1 VDVTRMLEADH
12 RSVEALFD
20 RIEKAEPADRTALIE
35 ELATSL
41 RGHMELEERVVYP
54 AVAPVVGQEPVDE
67 GETEHLLARSSLDDT
82 VSLGPDEPGFDG
94 ALEALK
100 AVISHHV
107 EEEEKEVFPKVRRDG
122 KSVLEQMATPFMTT
136 RMELGLPMDAEALA
150 NASTKEELLAEAKSA
165 NVETTSSMTKQQL
178 AEALAEKMV
187 S

>member
-20 RIEKAEPADRTALIE
+20 RIEKADPADRTVLID

-54 AVAPVVGQEPVDE
+54 AIAPVVGQEPVDE
-67 GETEHLLARSSLDDT
+67 GETEHLLARTSLDDM

-100 AVISHHV
+100 AVIAHHV
-107 EEEEKEVFPKVRRDG
+107 EEEEKEVFPQVRRDG
-122 KSVLEQMATPFMTT
+122 KAALDEMATPFMQT
-136 RMELGLPMDAEALA
+136 RMELGLPMEADALA
-150 NASTKEELLAEAKSA
+150 KASTKEELLAEARSA
-165 NVETTSSMTKQQL
+165 QVETNSSMTKQQL
-178 AEALAEKMV
+178 AEALAEKMA